1 MWKTPVACEDND
13 RLHICLK
20 DDFIIWRIGEWFFQ
34 ETNKKNLPAPTK
46 DPFATIWF
54 PWLPMVTPIFKS
66 VPPMAVY
73 MVAIWSTLAF
83 RAARSDCK
91 CHEVSGWLPIQ
102 IKAGNKVFQISSYRE
117 YSNWQCLSLTS

>member
-1 MWKTPVACEDND
+1 MTDGDYTIVSNLSSFFTLRRDAISNAKKTPASSVASKNQTNQENDMWKTPVACEDNN

-54 PWLPMVTPIFKS
+54 P
-66 VPPMAVY
+66 
-73 MVAIWSTLAF
+73 
-83 RAARSDCK
+83 
-91 CHEVSGWLPIQ
+91 
-102 IKAGNKVFQISSYRE
+102 
-117 YSNWQCLSLTS
+117 